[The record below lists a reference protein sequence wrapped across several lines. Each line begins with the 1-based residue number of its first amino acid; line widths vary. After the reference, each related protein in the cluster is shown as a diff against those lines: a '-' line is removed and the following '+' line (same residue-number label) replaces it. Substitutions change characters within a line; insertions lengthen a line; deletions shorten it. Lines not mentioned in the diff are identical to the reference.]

1 MDRGLQVTAQTDGA
15 ATVVWRVS
23 LWHLLLLLFVLL
35 FFGPELS
42 LAARK
47 RVIFQLANL
56 NQWVEL
62 KYDYFG
68 TTSDDAYSSTSHDF
82 EERYHLDID
91 YAVLSRRFVK
101 GGLGVSLGLT
111 QEIESNEG
119 LSFKKNDQTD
129 GHSLE
134 YDVDMQV
141 FERSIVPVYL
151 SANQSQRRIS
161 SPFSSPYDQINQSYS
176 AGVQIRSDF
185 LPVSFR
191 YREIN
196 LSIEGK
202 TQNRQRENKSL
213 TLLAVFEQKYFGEID
228 MTAEL
233 YDNYT
238 FSKGREPDTLER
250 NSLEVNHRYDLKLFA
265 QRQHLASRYK
275 KKQETGTSQIDS
287 ETWTEDLSVKFGKAL
302 DGDAYFYWNK
312 IESPIQV
319 ALRKQLRG
327 ALNHELYKSLK
338 TSLKYE
344 LKNNKYTDGENDF
357 SRYAATIDYRKK
369 LPGASKLQLGYG
381 YSVANSMQR
390 SSNNEELI
398 VDEGMTVDLIG
409 NTLSHENVLETTIT
423 LFNFDR
429 TIMFEEGTDYEV
441 LVSANGQVSF
451 QFFSLHLSG
460 AIQLGDQISIDY
472 AHRVNSFIEYQT
484 VSHNFSTS
492 LSLLSQTLLI
502 YSDFSLSDPELI
514 AGTADTAP
522 LERTRQIG
530 FGVESVLGE
539 HEFGLRYLNLDSAYS
554 QEESYNVYW
563 RYSSEYRGGHLNL
576 RLENTYRVYSATLLD
591 TQYQNQDE
599 VITNAVSFRADY
611 RRRLNKFIQM
621 ELDNYIYDI
630 RGDYGDQTDVSLGI
644 KFEAVLNKIRA
655 SLEGEL
661 SFQIDEHQTRRNE
674 SIRLNV
680 RRSF

>member
-1 MDRGLQVTAQTDGA
+1 MDRGLQITTQTDRA
-15 ATVVWRVS
+15 ATVVWRIS

-35 FFGPELS
+35 FFWPELS

-62 KYDYFG
+62 RYDYFG
-68 TTSDDAYSSTSHDF
+68 TTSDNAYSSASHDF

-111 QEIESNEG
+111 QELESNEG
-119 LSFKKNDQTD
+119 LNSKKNDQTD
-129 GHSLE
+129 GHNLE

-161 SPFSSPYDQINQSYS
+161 SPFSSPYDQINQSFS

-196 LSIEGK
+196 LSIEGE
-202 TQNRQRENKSL
+202 TRNRKRENKSL
-213 TLLAVFEQKYFGEID
+213 ALMAVFEQKYFGEID

-233 YDNYT
+233 YDNFT
-238 FSKGREPDTLER
+238 SAQGREPDNLER
-250 NSLEVNHRYDLKLFA
+250 NTLEVNHRYDLKLLA

-275 KKQETGTSQIDS
+275 KVQETGTSQIDR

-302 DGDAYFYWNK
+302 NGDAYFYWNK
-312 IESPIQV
+312 LESPTQV
-319 ALRKQLRG
+319 ALRKQFRG
-327 ALNHELYKSLK
+327 ALDHELYKSLK

-344 LKNNKYTDGENDF
+344 LKHNKYTAGETDF
-357 SRYAATIDYRKK
+357 KRYAATVDYRKK
-369 LPGASKLQLGYG
+369 LPGASRLQLGYG
-381 YSVANSMQR
+381 FSVANSMQS

-409 NTLSHENVLETTIT
+409 NTLSYDNVLETTIT
-423 LFNFDR
+423 IFNFDR

-441 LVSANGQVSF
+441 VVLLNGQVAL

-472 AHRVNSFIEYQT
+472 THRVNSFIEYQT
-484 VSHNFSTS
+484 ISHNFTTS
-492 LSLLSQTLLI
+492 LSLLSQALLI
-502 YSDFSLSDPELI
+502 YSEFSQSDPDLI
-514 AGTADTAP
+514 AGVADTAP

-530 FGVESVLGE
+530 FGVESTLAE
-539 HEFGLRYLNLDSAYS
+539 HEFGLRYLNIDSAYS
-554 QEESYNVYW
+554 QEESYHIYW
-563 RYSSEYRGGHLNL
+563 RYSSEYRGGRLNL
-576 RLENTYRVYSATLLD
+576 RLEDTYRIYSATLLD

-599 VITNAVSFRADY
+599 VVTNAVSFRADY

-644 KFEAVLNKIRA
+644 KFEAMLNKLRA
-655 SLEGEL
+655 SLEGEVT
-661 SFQIDEHQTRRNE
+661 FQIDEHQTRRNE
-674 SIRLNV
+674 SVRLNV